1 MKSNFQSLS
10 LIYTDQ
16 HPKIIQAIKQKKK
29 KKQLKEIL
37 NTNIEQKAFELS
49 NLNSFIKLS
58 EREMDK
64 VTSELRDIEEKE
76 SGMLKFTRE
85 LESSKNLYQSFLQ
98 RVKETNEAQNLQVSK
113 VKILE
118 SPNLPS
124 RHFYPNPKKNALF
137 TCIISFFR
145 IICFNIF

>member
-1 MKSNFQSLS
+1 
-10 LIYTDQ
+10 
-16 HPKIIQAIKQKKK
+16 
-29 KKQLKEIL
+29 
-37 NTNIEQKAFELS
+37 
-49 NLNSFIKLS
+49 
-58 EREMDK
+58 MDK

-118 SPNLPS
+118 SPNLPGS
-124 RHFYPNPKKNALF
+124 HFYPNPKKNA
-137 TCIISFFR
+137 FFGLYHFFFWT
-145 IICFNIF
+145 ICFTIFLKK